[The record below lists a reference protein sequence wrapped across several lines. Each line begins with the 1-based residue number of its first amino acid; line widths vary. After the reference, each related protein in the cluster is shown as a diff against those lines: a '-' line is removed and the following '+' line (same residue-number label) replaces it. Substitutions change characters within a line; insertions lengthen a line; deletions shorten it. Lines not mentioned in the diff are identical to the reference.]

1 MQIHLIYLRRILLT
15 VRLSKRPVCTNL
27 HKIQGVSA
35 LSPNCSYVE
44 EGILHFLEFGNSRL
58 LQMRNLHYESRQ
70 VPEGLKFRC

>member
-1 MQIHLIYLRRILLT
+1 MDYVNYHRRFQLT
-15 VRLSKRPVCTNL
+15 KGYDFSYLSKSP
-27 HKIQGVSA
+27 VSA